1 MYLVRFGR
9 AVEKAL
15 ARMPRDQA
23 RRIRAGIDRLA
34 HDPSAPN
41 LDVRRLKGQPG
52 FRLRIGDWRVI
63 YEIDAE
69 EGAILILRVRPRGG
83 AYQD

>member
-1 MYLVRFGR
+1 MHRLRFGR
-9 AVEKAL
+9 DAEKAL

-34 HDPSAPN
+34 QDPWAPN
-41 LDVRRLKGQPG
+41 LDVRRLKGQRG

-63 YEIDAE
+63 YEIDTE
-69 EGAILILRVRPRGG
+69 EGTIVIARLRPRGG

>member
-1 MYLVRFGR
+1 
-9 AVEKAL
+9 
-15 ARMPRDQA
+15 MPRDQA

-34 HDPSAPN
+34 LDPWAPHF
-41 LDVRRLKGQPG
+41 DVKRLKGQRG

-63 YEIDAE
+63 YEIDTAE
-69 EGAILILRVRPRGG
+69 GTIVIFRVRPRGG